1 MGEGSSLKRKRWQ
14 RKEFGASR
22 RNRIIII
29 WENRVG
35 FPSLSF
41 SKLYLIVWSKNLTV
55 DLNAQMQK
63 TNSGS

>member
-1 MGEGSSLKRKRWQ
+1 MGEGSSLQRKRWQ
-14 RKEFGASR
+14 RKEFEASR

-41 SKLYLIVWSKNLTV
+41 SKLYLIVWSKKLTV
-55 DLNAQMQK
+55 DLNAQK
-63 TNSGS
+63 GNI